1 MCQKNS
7 QRYPILCAV
16 GLRSAAPPSKDE
28 SLTRFAGQL
37 TSREVLVGAVGAVA
51 GYLKSSAG
59 ELRFEA
65 SAIADVEI
73 RSRRRA

>member
-16 GLRSAAPPSKDE
+16 GLRSAAPPSKYE

-51 GYLKSSAG
+51 GYLKSIAG
-59 ELRFEA
+59 ELRFKA
-65 SAIADVEI
+65 SAIADVES